1 MKLHHVAFWTRQI
14 ETLEAFYAT
23 QFGAR
28 VLFRHAIGDFR
39 CTFMSLDDSVKI
51 ELMSRTVIGDPDLTE
66 RVGYSHL
73 SLEVESKAKVNEIT
87 DRFLAAGIRIEKN
100 KEQYDDG
107 FYESSF
113 RDPDGNIIEIAYVD
127 RETNPHV

>member
-23 QFGAR
+23 HFGAR

-87 DRFLAAGIRIEKN
+87 ERFLAAGIRIEKN

>member
-23 QFGAR
+23 HFSAQ

-51 ELMSRTVIGDPDLTE
+51 ELMSRTVIGDPDLSE

-73 SLEVESKAKVNEIT
+73 SLEFDSKAQVNEIT
-87 DRFLAAGIRIEKN
+87 DRFLAAGIPIEKN

-127 RETNPHV
+127 RVTNPHV

>member
-1 MKLHHVAFWTRQI
+1 MRLHHVAFWTRQI
-14 ETLEAFYAT
+14 EVLEDFYT
-23 QFGAR
+23 RHLGGE

-51 ELMSRTVIGDPDLTE
+51 ELMTRTNLGAADITE

-73 SLEVESKAKVNEIT
+73 SLEVDSKARVDELTEIF
-87 DRFLAAGIRIEKN
+87 RAAGIPIEKD

-107 FYESSF
+107 FYESSI
-113 RDPDGNIIEIAYVD
+113 RDPDGNVIEIAYVD
-127 RETNPHV
+127 RQVNPHV